1 MLTNWTK
8 QRNFCNDQKKWVD
21 KIVDSFRPVI
31 ETSDTVEPK
40 LLRAITE
47 YKAYKCYLN
56 ALMKFNEWFKQSQ
69 RSVPSIMENST
80 DDVGTLMD
88 MQQKITFEVI
98 LQRANEKMQR
108 YENASKHSTTEAV
121 GALDLVL
128 RFPNGWMTFKKV
140 KSERLNEEE
149 VKKLTEIK
157 SRYITAVIIMLV
169 TIFEKSDIN
178 RSAQLVELLADEE
191 YKLADIISKEQLRIL
206 IKQLSVNAYKSL

>member
-1 MLTNWTK
+1 ESKRDDVLINAWNWLIYPDVDK
-8 QRNFCNDQKKWVD
+8 LDRARKLLQQSKKLVD
-21 KIVDSFRPVI
+21 KIVGSFRPII
-31 ETSDTVEPK
+31 ETSDTVESK

-47 YKAYKCYLN
+47 YKAYECYLN

-88 MQQKITFEVI
+88 MQQRITFEVI
-98 LQRANEKMQR
+98 HQRANEKMQR
-108 YENASKHSTTEAV
+108 YENASKQSTT
-121 GALDLVL
+121 
-128 RFPNGWMTFKKV
+128 
-140 KSERLNEEE
+140 EE
-149 VKKLTEIK
+149 VKKLTGIK

-191 YKLADIISKEQLRIL
+191 YKLAEVIPKEQLRIL